1 MYMQKIDK
9 EGLMKLLEEWNTVF
23 SKENFRIRLI
33 AIGGTALTLLN
44 LKASTRD
51 IDFTLPL
58 GEGVKKFESLFSK
71 LKIKHIAMR
80 RLKAGNFIIDVYYD
94 DQIFTT
100 TFPDGLVD
108 ECTLIHDFGNI
119 KLFALSLYDII
130 ISKLARSSVDD
141 EQDIKA
147 IFESKNID
155 LTKLKKRYQQ
165 IQELTLDKD
174 MEYHFRRLIE
184 VLLPVWKSN
193 K

>member
-1 MYMQKIDK
+1 MQGIDK
-9 EGLMKLLEEWNTVF
+9 EGLMKLLEEWNAVF

-44 LKASTRD
+44 LKASTKD

-58 GEGVKKFESLFSK
+58 GENIKKFESFFSK

-80 RLKAGNFIIDVYYD
+80 RFKAGNFIIDIYYD

-100 TFPDGLVD
+100 TFPDDIVN

-119 KLFALSLYDII
+119 QLFALSLYDII

-141 EQDIKA
+141 EEDIKA
-147 IFESKNID
+147 IFENKNID
-155 LTKLKKRYQQ
+155 LTKLRQRHQ
-165 IQELTLDKD
+165 RIQELTLDKD
-174 MEYHFRRLIE
+174 MEYHFRRLLD
-184 VLLPVWKSN
+184 VLLPVWKN
-193 K
+193 KK